1 MNGNLLKIVLICIMS
16 GWTMTGRAEILN
28 IGEISQVGIEQF
40 VEILDGVD
48 GFIFVGVGEQR
59 DIARTLGRE
68 NDKSVVAGN
77 MDQTDVQELNWTT
90 LNRDICNV
98 DEFGMIEGKS
108 YGETIIQGI
117 SDDGKTNLGY
127 VVFVCPKI
135 TIYSPEGAV
144 YSYHKIFNQATNVQ
158 FTHSKYYVIN
168 CVTRD
173 GRDLTK
179 LLDEEKETFDAA
191 TGWYTSTEPINSDT
205 EFRVTM
211 EARQDNNDN
220 IVSDSNLSI
229 TVEGNNMV
237 FNPANEVSGKSITV
251 KDIFDNLIYNGTIS
265 NGKLTIQDINKGI
278 LYVSIPGDN
287 VYKVLVY

>member
-158 FTHSKYYVIN
+158 FTHSKDYVIN